1 MELKLLQNHITK
13 DKLIIFKNTG
23 HEREQLG
30 WTLGVP
36 VWIDGELGNFAWYDL
51 ASGNFYNHHK
61 VDPQDTK
68 IIFENTGGVEKII
81 SLAKEFL
88 KKEI

>member
-36 VWIDGELGNFAWYDL
+36 VWNDGELGIFAWYDL
-51 ASGNFYNHHK
+51 ASGNFYNHHEI
-61 VDPQDTK
+61 DQQDAK
-68 IIFENTGGVEKII
+68 IIIENAGGKEKII